1 MHSIEPLVSAD
12 LKYPKPKIDAVFLS
26 HAHIDHIGHIKFIN
40 KKSQY
45 IVATE
50 QDFSLNQWRKPALD
64 FREHEYETFR
74 SGDTL
79 EIGHLVVEPIHVDH
93 SITTSYSFIIDTSK
107 GPHQL
112 YKTETNLPNTHR
124 KPKNAQKISKNT
136 HLV

>member
-1 MHSIEPLVSAD
+1 MHSIEPLVSTD
-12 LKYPKPKIDAVFLS
+12 LKYLKPKIDAVFLS
-26 HAHIDHIGHIKFIN
+26 HVHIDHIGHIKSKNPGTLWLQN
-40 KKSQY
+40 KG
-45 IVATE
+45 
-50 QDFSLNQWRKPALD
+50 FSLNQWRKPALD

-79 EIGHLVVEPIHVDH
+79 EIGHLVVEPIHVNH
-93 SITTSYSFIIDTSK
+93 SITASYSFIIDTSK

-136 HLV
+136 HMV